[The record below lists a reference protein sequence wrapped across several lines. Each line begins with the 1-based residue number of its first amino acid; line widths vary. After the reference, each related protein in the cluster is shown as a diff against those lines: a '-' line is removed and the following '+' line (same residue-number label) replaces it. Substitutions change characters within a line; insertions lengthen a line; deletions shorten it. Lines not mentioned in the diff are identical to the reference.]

1 MTFSSASAAGSTFT
15 AALHA
20 EWTKQRTV
28 SGPGALLLAAAIGT
42 VALSA
47 AACAAVS
54 CQPSGCVLDPTKL
67 SLTGVLLGQA
77 VVAVLAVLAIGTEYS
92 SGMMLSTLAATPRRW
107 VVLAA
112 KAVAITG
119 PVLLV
124 GTVAVLGSVGAGL
137 LLLPADVVSSAIG
150 HPGLSLAGAATLRAA
165 AGSVLY
171 LGLIALLGL
180 GVATIVR
187 SSAAAIGIVLALLF
201 VFPILAE
208 VVTNPD
214 WQRHLK
220 QIAPSTAGLAIQAT
234 TDLDNLPIG
243 PWAGLGVLALWA
255 AAALTVGVVLLRVRD
270 A

>member
-1 MTFSSASAAGSTFT
+1 MLAAT
-15 AALHA
+15 HA

-28 SGPGALLLAAAIGT
+28 VGPGLLLLAAVVGT

-47 AACAAVS
+47 AASAAVS
-54 CQPSGCVLDPTKL
+54 CPGPGCPADPVKT

-77 VVAVLAVLAIGTEYS
+77 VIAVVAVMAVGTEYS
-92 SGMMLSTLAATPRRW
+92 TGMIGCTLIATPKRW

-112 KAVAITG
+112 KAVTLTG
-119 PVLLV
+119 PALV
-124 GTVAVLGSVGAGL
+124 AGVVAVLGSLVVGAL
-137 LLLPADVVSSAIG
+137 LQPDR
-150 HPGLSLAGAATLRAA
+150 AGGAREHGMTLGDALTLRAA

-171 LGLIALLGL
+171 LALIALFSL

-187 SSAAAIGIVLALLF
+187 SSAAAIGIVLGLLY
-201 VFPILAE
+201 VLPILAA

-220 QIAPSTAGLAIQAT
+220 QITPSSAGLAIQAT
-234 TDLDNLPIG
+234 ANLDDLPIS

-255 AAALTVGVVLLRVRD
+255 AGALVVGGLALELRD